1 MSNVVEARKKLQE
14 TWYKFLAKNSKK
26 FVTKVLYG
34 ATPPSIFVG
43 EYGYPKIALGP
54 MVPPIPGDTSIF
66 DNPELWSG
74 LPFEQVVT
82 YKINLIRGI
91 VKQRI
96 DDLSG
101 KYMDQLR
108 EIAMS
113 ERPIDSVMT
122 LDKEPKNELHFNKQG
137 DYSPSL
143 LTAPLNDLKISSIT
157 TDKRIEKKFE
167 DTSLLASDAIIEL
180 YLSGVPV
187 SKISRVLSIGLIG
200 TSNKRKLVPSKWSIT
215 ATDDVISGHLKRKI
229 IVYPQIDCYEVYFFE
244 HLYNLY
250 CVILIPDSL
259 SNFEMIEAW
268 IDEKGCITI
277 QSDCESLK
285 RINHDPKIAG
295 AYFAGKLA
303 VEEHLD
309 FRRRSSSAIIFREV
323 RPEYVMPLGVWQ
335 VREGIRSSLK
345 QICLKFDSISSAVLY
360 ATSRTSL
367 SKIEWISTSKIL
379 KNLIMQSKISDY
391 VEN

>member
-1 MSNVVEARKKLQE
+1 
-14 TWYKFLAKNSKK
+14 
-26 FVTKVLYG
+26 
-34 ATPPSIFVG
+34 
-43 EYGYPKIALGP
+43 
-54 MVPPIPGDTSIF
+54 
-66 DNPELWSG
+66 
-74 LPFEQVVT
+74 
-82 YKINLIRGI
+82 
-91 VKQRI
+91 
-96 DDLSG
+96 
-101 KYMDQLR
+101 
-108 EIAMS
+108 
-113 ERPIDSVMT
+113 
-122 LDKEPKNELHFNKQG
+122 
-137 DYSPSL
+137 
-143 LTAPLNDLKISSIT
+143 
-157 TDKRIEKKFE
+157 
-167 DTSLLASDAIIEL
+167 
-180 YLSGVPV
+180 
-187 SKISRVLSIGLIG
+187 
-200 TSNKRKLVPSKWSIT
+200 
-215 ATDDVISGHLKRKI
+215 
-229 IVYPQIDCYEVYFFE
+229 
-244 HLYNLY
+244 
-250 CVILIPDSL
+250 
-259 SNFEMIEAW
+259 MIEAR
-268 IDEKGCITI
+268 IDEKGSITI